1 VIEGGVMQNELPIAC
16 APSVFSPAER
26 ERWNEL
32 RRAWRTGV
40 QEIRELPEGYAF
52 RLDLD
57 RAALPEIAEWIA
69 LERRCCPFLAF
80 SLEIEPRG
88 GAAWLGLSGGAG
100 VKEVLRA
107 GFSRSS

>member
-1 VIEGGVMQNELPIAC
+1 MQRELPIAC

-32 RRAWRTGV
+32 RRWRRSV

-52 RLDLD
+52 RLDPD
-57 RAALPEIAEWIA
+57 RAVLPEIAEWIA

-80 SLEIEPRG
+80 RLEIEPRG
-88 GAAWLGLSGGAG
+88 GAAWLSLSGGAG

-107 GFSRSS
+107 GLSPSS